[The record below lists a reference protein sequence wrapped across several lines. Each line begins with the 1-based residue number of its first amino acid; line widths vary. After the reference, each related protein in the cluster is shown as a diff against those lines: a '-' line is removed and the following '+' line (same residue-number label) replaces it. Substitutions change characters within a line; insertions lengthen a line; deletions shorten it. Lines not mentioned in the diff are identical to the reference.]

1 MSSRATKTDNQPFPS
16 NGITRICGP
25 MELKLDHDFD
35 RFSNG
40 SLRMCMEP
48 VTVSEDGKEIGL
60 VAGCMGGG
68 ICVSIGG
75 RQWYLDAMEL
85 FIAVRKLDT
94 EYEETY

>member
-1 MSSRATKTDNQPFPS
+1 
-16 NGITRICGP
+16 
-25 MELKLDHDFD
+25 
-35 RFSNG
+35 
-40 SLRMCMEP
+40 MEP